1 MVPAIW
7 EAMSTTPADNRLRIV
22 TIMTDGL
29 IGNDFEIISMIRKLR
44 EKSRW
49 FSFGTGNSVNRFLLD
64 NMARVG
70 GGEVDYILL
79 NSAGEAVAKKFY
91 ERIARAG
98 FNGHIDDRERDC
110 PGRGLP

>member
-29 IGNDFEIISMIRKLR
+29 IGNDFEIISMIKKLR

-49 FSFGTGNSVNRFLLD
+49 FLL
-64 NMARVG
+64 R
-70 GGEVDYILL
+70 YW
-79 NSAGEAVAKKFY
+79 
-91 ERIARAG
+91 
-98 FNGHIDDRERDC
+98 
-110 PGRGLP
+110 